1 MIGVLHC
8 LLLGIIIA
16 QPATP
21 LSRQD
26 FITLRNTGHSPRKTG
41 ALKTLTV
48 LVKHPKAEPHHTRE
62 EMERVIYQDL
72 NAYVKSSSYGQ
83 AHLEGKAI
91 GWYSIPDLNLS
102 GFNLFNKK
110 IDPKGV
116 HEFIKQVLDH
126 AQDHEDVSKYDHLI
140 LVMGTRGRPYGF
152 NGMAGP
158 FEDLPFLL
166 RNGKVIR
173 HGALGCDVAAPDW
186 YGYSASRHLVVYQDA
201 SGLVTTAASSHYRSG
216 GEDHARG
223 AFTTGR
229 RRRRNT
235 RG

>member
-26 FITLRNTGHSPRKTG
+26 FITLRDTGHSPRKTG

-48 LVKHPKAEPHHTRE
+48 LVKHPKAEPHRTRE

-83 AHLEGKAI
+83 AHLEGKVI
-91 GWYSIPDLNLS
+91 GWYSIPELNLS

-152 NGMAGP
+152 NGRFFFIVAATYLPAGAEQVTAKSP
-158 FEDLPFLL
+158 EE
-166 RNGKVIR
+166 IR
-173 HGALGCDVAAPDW
+173 QAVEGLKKQDVAWREVRWKTCLLD
-186 YGYSASRHLVVYQDA
+186 GLDESR
-201 SGLVTTAASSHYRSG
+201 R
-216 GEDHARG
+216 
-223 AFTTGR
+223 TGKPLMLWVFIDR
-229 RRRRNT
+229 PIDDERC
-235 RG
+235 